1 MTDIMLGRK
10 PPPRARLGFRF
21 AVFGLV
27 IVLVIGLLT
36 TRLFYLQVVQ
46 GGYYAGLSQENQHA
60 LIPLRSARGLVYD
73 RAGRQLAIN
82 IPSYV
87 VKLRPAD
94 LPFAERD
101 AVVNRLSTLL
111 QIPASDILQSID
123 RYANQSFDLVRLAS
137 DVPSDVARIIVEE
150 STGLPGVQVSVE
162 ERREYEYGP
171 LVSHVMGYTGAVSA
185 DELAELNGDGDYL
198 NDDQIGKTGVEATFE
213 DVLRGT
219 YGEQEVEQDALGRVL
234 RTVAVTQQPQAGDSL
249 ELTIDV
255 EIQRQAEEALA
266 WATKIVDLQRGV
278 VIVMNPQ
285 TGEILAMVSNPTY
298 DDNDFAT
305 GISNDEYQALINDPN
320 RPLVNFGISEQYPP
334 GSTYKLVT
342 GSGALEDGVITPTT
356 LVETAGY
363 LEIGSYKYYDWN
375 RTGFGPLDIY
385 GGFAQSSDT
394 FFYQMAGDL
403 GIDRLGY
410 WANQWGYGQRT
421 GIDLPAEARG
431 IVPTNDWKENL
442 FNQPIYP
449 GEVYQA
455 GIGQG
460 YDAATPLQVL
470 NSYNALANGGS
481 LLKPQIVRR
490 VLAPDG
496 TVIQDF
502 QPELIHK
509 VDVDP
514 NTLLTM
520 RLAAREVV
528 TSRHTFNL
536 VDLPLVVSGKTG
548 TAEFGVRD
556 SQGRLPY
563 HTWFAAFVPK
573 FTDTQP
579 GDPAATDSELAI
591 LAFAYDSN
599 TKGNAAVEI
608 VKYFLQQHYN
618 LGVDLTRPDLL
629 AKGNFYGGH

>member
-10 PPPRARLGFRF
+10 PPPRSRLGVRF
-21 AVFGLV
+21 SIFGLV
-27 IVLVIGLLT
+27 VVLVIGLLV

-46 GGYYAGLSQENQHA
+46 GGYYAGLADENQHQ
-60 LIPLRSARGLVYD
+60 LIPLVSPRGLVYD
-73 RAGRQLAIN
+73 RAGRQLAVN
-82 IPSYV
+82 VPSYV
-87 VKLRPAD
+87 VKIRPAD
-94 LPFAERD
+94 LPFTQRD
-101 AVVNRLSTLL
+101 AVVGRLSTLL
-111 QIPASDILQSID
+111 QIPQSEIVQDID
-123 RYANQSFDLVRLAS
+123 RYASQSFELVRLAS
-137 DVPSDVARIIVEE
+137 DVPSDVARIITEE
-150 STGLPGVQVSVE
+150 SSSLPGVQVSVE
-162 ERREYEYGP
+162 EMRQYEYGP
-171 LVSHVMGYTGAVSA
+171 LVSHVMGYTGAVTA
-185 DELAELNGDGDYL
+185 DELAALGEGSDYL
-198 NDDQIGKTGVEATFE
+198 NDDSIGKTGVEATYE
-213 DVLRGT
+213 SVLRGT
-219 YGEQEVEQDALGRVL
+219 YGQQEVEQDALGRVL
-234 RTVAVTQQPQAGDSL
+234 RTIQVTQQPQPGDSL

-255 EIQRQAEEALA
+255 EIQREAEEALK
-266 WATKIVDLQRGV
+266 WATQIVDLQRGV

-285 TGEILAMVSNPTY
+285 TGEILAMVSLPTY
-298 DDNDFAT
+298 DDNMFAQ
-305 GISNDEYQALINDPN
+305 GISNDQYQALIDDPN
-320 RPLVNFGISEQYPP
+320 TPLVNFGISEQYPP

-342 GSGALEDGVITPTT
+342 GSGALEDGFITDST
-356 LVETAGY
+356 LVDTAGY
-363 LEIGSYKYYDWN
+363 LQIGSYKFYDWN
-375 RTGFGPLDIY
+375 RRGFGPLDIY
-385 GGFAQSSDT
+385 GGFAHSSDT

-431 IVPTNDWKENL
+431 IVPTNDWKESL
-442 FNQPIYP
+442 FQQPIYP

-496 TVIQDF
+496 TVVQDF
-502 QPELIHK
+502 QPELIHQ

-514 NTLLTM
+514 NTLLIM
-520 RLAAREVV
+520 RNAAREVV

-536 VDLPLVVSGKTG
+536 VDLPIVVAGKTG

-563 HTWFAAFVPK
+563 HTWFSAFVPK
-573 FTDTQP
+573 FTETQA
-579 GDPAATDSELAI
+579 GDVTKTDSELSI
-591 LAFAYDSN
+591 LAFAYDAN

-608 VKYFLQQHYN
+608 VKYFLQKHYN